1 MISCANSIRIS
12 ISEGA
17 LALCSGQGT
26 HAAFGLAAK
35 EKRSFAAPAAA
46 AAERIVSSSRSGE
59 VHLHVRGHADDRRAR
74 QRREQQ
80 SQEHEVGRHS
90 GVVGREWRCVV
101 RRHHT
106 GPVGWGSGV
115 RVEVWGQRV
124 GPKWWSGAPL

>member
-46 AAERIVSSSRSGE
+46 AAERIVSSSRS
-59 VHLHVRGHADDRRAR
+59 VK
-74 QRREQQ
+74 
-80 SQEHEVGRHS
+80 SIS
-90 GVVGREWRCVV
+90 MSVV
-101 RRHHT
+101 T
-106 GPVGWGSGV
+106 PTIAAPV
-115 RVEVWGQRV
+115 
-124 GPKWWSGAPL
+124 SGASSNPRSTRWGAILG